1 MSTEKKLVSDFKNSN
16 GNIISIVSYDK
27 DGNKDGVWESY
38 DENGTLRT
46 QSFYKNGKRV
56 GEWKMWNEK
65 GELVSKKNYA
75 SPSFSIY

>member
-1 MSTEKKLVSDFKNSN
+1 MAF
-16 GNIISIVSYDK
+16 GNH
-27 DGNKDGVWESY
+27 